1 MKTMWKMKMKPSVGR
16 IVLTPVAPET
26 NNGSTVAPAI
36 ITRVWSDTCVNLRV
50 LHDSEN
56 ITWKTSVK
64 LCESEAEAHDP
75 DAFGH
80 TAYWPPRV

>member
-1 MKTMWKMKMKPSVGR
+1 MKPSVGR
-16 IVLTPVAPET
+16 IVFTPIAPET
-26 NNGSTVAPAI
+26 NNGQDYAPAMI
-36 ITRVWSDTCVNLRV
+36 VRVWNDTRVNLRV

-64 LCESEAEAHDP
+64 LCDSEEEARNP
-75 DAFGH
+75 DAYGH